1 MIKALI
7 VDDEKNSC
15 EALQLLLEK
24 SCPEVQVV
32 GIANSGA
39 EALQKIPGLRPQLVF
54 LDIEMPNMNGFQL
67 LEQLQKIDFELIFT
81 TSYDQYA
88 IKAFKFS
95 AIDYLLKP
103 VDREELE
110 KAVEKVSKKL
120 TNNINQQLGIL
131 LQKIN
136 QPSVPVQ
143 KIALPTMQGLELV
156 SIDSIISCSA
166 NSNYTEFFLGDKKRI
181 LVSRTLK
188 ETEELLEDY
197 SFLRVHHSHIV
208 NLNAITRYVKGEGGY
223 LIMNDGSTVDVSRSR
238 KDILMQ
244 RLQPHKE

>member
-1 MIKALI
+1 MIKAMI

-15 EALQLLLEK
+15 EALQLLLER
-24 SCPEVQVV
+24 SCPEVQIVAV
-32 GIANSGA
+32 AYSGA
-39 EALQKIPGLRPQLVF
+39 DALNKIQSLHPQLVF

-103 VDREELE
+103 VDREELGR
-110 KAVEKVSKKL
+110 AVEKVSKKL
-120 TNNINQQLGIL
+120 TNNINQQLDIL

-136 QPSVPVQ
+136 QPSVPVR

-166 NSNYTEFFLGDKKRI
+166 NNNYTEFFLAGKKRI

-188 ETEELLEDY
+188 EMEELLDDH

-223 LIMNDGSTVDVSRSR
+223 LIMNDGSNVDVSRSR
-238 KDILMQ
+238 KELLIQ
-244 RLQPHKE
+244 KLQPPK